1 MELFKNKK
9 INKLRYLLFIS
20 ILLIIFNICCTK
32 SKNASHFGNQ
42 NTYWGDVTLSE
53 KNYYN
58 NLVNGDMY
66 SILKKQNNEYRKFY
80 SKFNEDEINLNNS
93 TSIKII
99 REELSDT
106 NQLKINLYSFNK
118 NKKTDSIRFYRNI
131 SGNGYG
137 EYNCLSFFDKKNN
150 KIWQINYFPSDFD
163 KSVNIISYSQSS
175 IKPDGTIKKDSLH
188 YLDESLD
195 VVMQDNN
202 LYY

>member
-9 INKLRYLLFIS
+9 INKLRYLLSTI

-32 SKNASHFGNQ
+32 NKNSSHPSHQ

-58 NLVNGDMY
+58 DLVNSDIY
-66 SILKKQNNEYRKFY
+66 SILKKQNNEYRKSY
-80 SKFNEDEINLNNS
+80 TKFNEDEINLNNS

-106 NQLKINLYSFNK
+106 NQLKINLYTFNK

-150 KIWQINYFPSDFD
+150 KIWQINYFPSEFD
-163 KSVNIISYSQSS
+163 KSVNIISYLESS
-175 IKPDGTIKKDSLH
+175 IKPDGTIKTDSLY
-188 YLDESLD
+188 YLDESQEII
-195 VVMQDNN
+195 MQENN